1 MYAIVRAGGKQ
12 YRVTADD
19 VIVVEKLQGE
29 RGTQIELGEV
39 LLIGG
44 GTETVVGTP
53 VIEGAAV
60 TATILDQTKSDKI
73 LIFKKKRRQNYR
85 RTRGHR
91 QAGTVLR
98 IDAVCPPGAE
108 RQAPKPLPAERV
120 VVKEKPAMKK
130 KAPRAEA
137 KPKAASKQTPAP
149 AKAAAQKTSIK
160 KAAPKK
166 KTAPKPPPAKKG
178 ASKKDAPKKAMVKR
192 PAMKKITARKT
203 TAKPS
208 KKK

>member
-29 RGTQIELGEV
+29 RGIQIELGEV

-53 VIEGAAV
+53 MIEGAAV
-60 TATILDQTKSDKI
+60 TATILDQTKSDKV

-149 AKAAAQKTSIK
+149 AK
-160 KAAPKK
+160 
-166 KTAPKPPPAKKG
+166 KG

-192 PAMKKITARKT
+192 PAMKKPTARKT